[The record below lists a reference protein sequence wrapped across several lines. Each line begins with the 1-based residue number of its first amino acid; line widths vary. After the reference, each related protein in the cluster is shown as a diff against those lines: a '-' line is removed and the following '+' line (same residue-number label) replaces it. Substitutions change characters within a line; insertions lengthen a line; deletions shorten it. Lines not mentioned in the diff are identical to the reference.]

1 VFGKLFALLLAALV
15 IWTVAARP
23 SGAHGEKTIYR
34 VQPHDT
40 LWTIASTHYGGDVR
54 EAIWRIQRA
63 NRLTG
68 ATIHPGEQL
77 ILP

>member
-1 VFGKLFALLLAALV
+1 MFGKLLVLLLTALV
-15 IWTVAARP
+15 IWTIAARP
-23 SGAHGEKTIYR
+23 SGAHGDKTIYR
-34 VQPHDT
+34 VQPYDT

-63 NRLTG
+63 NGLTG
-68 ATIHPGEQL
+68 ATIHPGERL